1 MSKQT
6 EQTDSA
12 AEELIDQLAEQLAH
26 ELTQQAAVK
35 EEINANLAKDIEGKL
50 SARMATR
57 KVKENQWLES
67 LRLYLGSLSTY
78 NTVTGDYPFG
88 TANDRT
94 LLHRP
99 EVNIVREKCE
109 TAVAQT
115 MAFQFA
121 AGDKNWSLRPPQ
133 MAELDED
140 DMRQIMEMQPQGAP
154 PLTPEEVLAAR
165 IDLMERQMM
174 TDLENCNYGAEARKA
189 GNDRVV
195 MGTGIMKLPTNST
208 QVKKTYIKQPDS
220 QGRPQRIPKLV
231 AELVPSVYRVNPWY
245 FFPDNAVADIND
257 AEDSIEVHPMSKT
270 QLREL
275 CHNPGFDKDVIEECI
290 KEEPKNYI
298 NSPFNDPAYLT
309 QGINLLKNRFLVLEY
324 HGPMK
329 REDLEKLG
337 KASAVENPC
346 DEYYMEIWVCN
357 SRVIRMEFS
366 NLEGCQRVPYVVC
379 PWEPDPATV
388 FGFGVPMLV
397 RDRQRTVNEC
407 NKMMLD
413 NAGISAGPQTIV
425 DTTLINPADG
435 VLECT
440 PWKVWYVNEFGAD
453 TTKAIQFFMPPNAFE
468 GLSALF
474 SLNLG
479 LADKES
485 SIPNLSMNM
494 NNPTGAQDSATG
506 MAIAQANAQS
516 PLFYKSEQWDD
527 CITKPLI
534 KAMYEWEMQYN
545 PNDAIKGTY
554 DIDVKTST
562 AMLQNSINQQKLEK
576 LMMMMSQP
584 NNPVS
589 EWIEIDGLASAFLNG
604 MHLPS
609 AGIVKSPQKVQ
620 AERAQ
625 RPPPP
630 PDPNMLKAQAE
641 MSKVEVDKQRLALEA
656 QKLQLEANQKH
667 MEAQME
673 YDAQLRTDAV
683 RDKEAT
689 ASVMKARYDYLAQMA
704 NLASKDEQERTKIVA
719 DMNMHSLEQE
729 TQRFLGGAE
738 IAMRARDQKL
748 KEQELEVK
756 RKTGTGI

>member
-1 MSKQT
+1 MSKRK
-6 EQTDSA
+6 EQDQLA
-12 AEELIDQLAEQLAH
+12 KELVDQLAEQVAEALI
-26 ELTQQAAVK
+26 QQAAIK
-35 EEINANLAKDIEGKL
+35 NEISSNIAKDIEGKL
-50 SARMATR
+50 SSRMGTR
-57 KVKENQWLES
+57 KAKENQWLES

-78 NTVTGDYPFG
+78 NVVTGEYPFG
-88 TANDRT
+88 ATSDRT
-94 LLHRP
+94 LTHRP

-109 TAVAQT
+109 TAASQT

-121 AGDKNWSLRPPQ
+121 AGDKNWDLRPPQ
-133 MAELDED
+133 LVELDED
-140 DMRQIMEMQPQGAP
+140 DMRQVMAMQAP
-154 PLTPEEVLAAR
+154 NTPPMTPEEVLNFR
-165 IDLMERQMM
+165 IDLMERQME
-174 TDLENCNYGAEARKA
+174 THLENSNYGPETRKA
-189 GNDRVV
+189 GIDRVV
-195 MGTGIMKLPTNST
+195 LGSGVMKLPTNS
-208 QVKKTYIKQPDS
+208 QQIKKTYVKAQDS
-220 QGRPQRIPKLV
+220 QGRPVRIPKLV
-231 AELVPSVYRVNPWY
+231 PELVPLMYRVNPWY
-245 FFPDNAVADIND
+245 FFPDDTVTEIRD

-275 CHNPGFDKDVIEECI
+275 LRNPGFDADQIEECL
-290 KEEPKNYI
+290 KEEPRQYI

-309 QGINLLKNRFLVLEY
+309 QGVNLLKNRFLVLEY

-329 REDLEKLG
+329 KEDLEKLG
-337 KASAVENPC
+337 KTPSIENPM
-346 DEYYMEIWVCN
+346 DEYYMEIWVVN

-366 NLEGCQRVPYVVC
+366 NLEGCNRVPYVVC

-397 RDRQRTVNEC
+397 RDQQRVINETH
-407 NKMMLD
+407 KMMLD
-413 NAGISAGPQTIV
+413 NAGISAGPQVIV

-453 TTKAIQFFMPPNAFE
+453 VTKAIQFFMPQNAFE

-474 SLNLG
+474 SLTLG

-485 SIPNLSMNM
+485 SIPNLSMSI
-494 NNPTGAQDSATG
+494 NNPTGAADSATG

-516 PLFYKSEQWDD
+516 PLFYKSQQWDD
-527 CITKPLI
+527 EITKPLI
-534 KAMYEWEMQYN
+534 KALYEWEMQYN
-545 PNDAIKGTY
+545 PNDVIKGTY
-554 DIDVKTST
+554 DIDVQTST
-562 AMLQNSINQQKLEK
+562 SRLQNSINQQKLEK
-576 LMMMMSQP
+576 LLMMISQP
-584 NNPVS
+584 NNPLG
-589 EWIEIDGLASAFLNG
+589 EWIEMDGISSAFLTG

-609 AGIVKSPQKVQ
+609 SGIVKSPQKVQ
-620 AERAQ
+620 QERAN

-630 PDPNMLKAQAE
+630 PDPNLLKAQAE
-641 MSKVEVDKQRLALEA
+641 MEKVGVDKQRLQIEV
-656 QKLQLEANQKH
+656 KKIQLEANQKH

-689 ASVMKARYDYLAQMA
+689 ASVMKARYDYLSNMAQ
-704 NLASKDEQERTKIVA
+704 LASKDEMERTKIVA
-719 DMNMHSLEQE
+719 EMNMHDLEQQ